1 MDDSTISTEDDS
13 MPGSPEVGVI
23 PLDLI
28 VVKKEL
34 VEKSHECKERGLM
47 NTFKWLSEIRFALRL
62 VMRWALG

>member
-1 MDDSTISTEDDS
+1 MDDSTISTGDDS

>member
-1 MDDSTISTEDDS
+1 MDDSTISTGDDS

-47 NTFKWLSEIRFALRL
+47 NTFK
-62 VMRWALG
+62 